1 MGDKEYI
8 SQVGRSP
15 DRFEPP
21 EPLLLGL
28 DPGVRDPRWDGDM
41 NVKRLRDG
49 VLGVDGGTEVCVD
62 ERGGVRGGS
71 IIVVFADNSS
81 PNISFLMRALYIL
94 SASSSF
100 DELAQYSGKK
110 WDYLAGHRFLLHCVF
125 FEVLM
130 VMYWDF
136 RGD

>member
-8 SQVGRSP
+8 SRVGRSP

-49 VLGVDGGTEVCVD
+49 VLGVDGGTEVRVD
-62 ERGGVRGGS
+62 ERGGV
-71 IIVVFADNSS
+71 
-81 PNISFLMRALYIL
+81 
-94 SASSSF
+94 
-100 DELAQYSGKK
+100 
-110 WDYLAGHRFLLHCVF
+110 
-125 FEVLM
+125 
-130 VMYWDF
+130 
-136 RGD
+136 

>member
-8 SQVGRSP
+8 SRVGRSP

-21 EPLLLGL
+21 EPLLFGR

-49 VLGVDGGTEVCVD
+49 VLGVDGGTEVRVD

-94 SASSSF
+94 SASSSSRVSTI
-100 DELAQYSGKK
+100 QCKK
-110 WDYLAGHRFLLHCVF
+110 WCYLAGHRFLLHCVF

-130 VMYWDF
+130 VMYLDF

>member
-8 SQVGRSP
+8 SRVGRSP

-21 EPLLLGL
+21 EPLLFGR
-28 DPGVRDPRWDGDM
+28 DPGVREPRCDGDM

-49 VLGVDGGTEVCVD
+49 VLGVDGGTEVRVD

-94 SASSSF
+94 SASSSSRVSTIQW
-100 DELAQYSGKK
+100 EK
-110 WDYLAGHRFLLHCVF
+110 WYYLAGHRFLLHCVF

>member
-8 SQVGRSP
+8 SRVGRSP

-21 EPLLLGL
+21 EPLLFGR

-49 VLGVDGGTEVCVD
+49 VLGVDGGTEVRVD

-94 SASSSF
+94 SASSS
-100 DELAQYSGKK
+100 LRVSTIQWK
-110 WDYLAGHRFLLHCVF
+110 
-125 FEVLM
+125 
-130 VMYWDF
+130 
-136 RGD
+136 